1 MPPRKRTTRRTPAK
15 RNHCRKTKKFTGTAL
30 DAMIAGED
38 IPQEPPKKKES
49 KLKKLAKF
57 GLGLAAAG
65 AAGYV
70 GYKGYQKWK
79 DKQGQ
84 LKAEQKEMDK
94 MDTINRGRDYLR
106 KIKSYNLDYKI
117 RKAEFDKQQE
127 GKWFKSKFDG
137 PDSNEKILG
146 LSGDAFAAATADMKA
161 YEAAERNSDIERWL
175 YHVKKSF
182 NESVVS
188 GSWEIDRLNKALDA
202 MGKQIDEKD
211 HFAYIQDFNN
221 ICEKI
226 NNHLQNIDQVESL
239 ENRGENVED
248 YKKTF
253 LELLDS
259 ATFIYNKYV

>member
-94 MDTINRGRDYLR
+94 MDAANRGKIFADKLKAYKTDYD
-106 KIKSYNLDYKI
+106 K

-127 GKWFKSKFDG
+127 GKWWKSKFGG

-146 LSGDAFAAATADMKA
+146 LSGDAFATANADMKA
-161 YEAAERNSDIERWL
+161 YEDAQINAEINQELEDFKNDIKF
-175 YHVKKSF
+175 H
-182 NESVVS
+182 
-188 GSWEIDRLNKALDA
+188 LNTMQIGCLDNTLEK
-202 MGKQIDEKD
+202 MGRQIDEKN
-211 HFAYIQDFNN
+211 HFAYIQDFKN
-221 ICEKI
+221 IADKI
-226 NNHLQNIDQVESL
+226 DRAIRQSGSYAIMEAN
-239 ENRGENVED
+239 GENIEE
-248 YKKTF
+248 YRRAF
-253 LELLDS
+253 IELIDS
-259 ATFIYNKYV
+259 AVFIYNKYV

>member
-79 DKQGQ
+79 EKQGQ
-84 LKAEQKEMDK
+84 LSAEQKEMNK
-94 MDTINRGRDYLR
+94 MDAVNRGKIYKDKLNAYKWDYDN
-106 KIKSYNLDYKI
+106 K
-117 RKAEFDKQQE
+117 KAKFNAEQE
-127 GKWFKSKFDG
+127 GKWRKSTFQA

-146 LSGDAFAAATADMKA
+146 LSGDDFATANADMKA
-161 YEAAERNSDIERWL
+161 YEDAERNSEILRDIEE
-175 YHVKKSF
+175 YKTDINQH
-182 NESVVS
+182 
-188 GSWEIDRLNKALDA
+188 LDA
-202 MGKQIDEKD
+202 IYPGRLTETLNMMGQMIDEKN
-211 HFAYIQDFNN
+211 HFAYIQDFKNL
-221 ICEKI
+221 I
-226 NNHLQNIDQVESL
+226 
-239 ENRGENVED
+239 
-248 YKKTF
+248 KK
-253 LELLDS
+253 
-259 ATFIYNKYV
+259 